1 MQISHWLQRSTKT
14 YTQITVLSIKGLI
27 KKKKKKKKKKV
38 IAEGHGHSILL
49 LPPYR
54 PELNAIE
61 MAWGI
66 VKNFVACKNCPDVR
80 FTDLLPIIET
90 GVKQA
95 TLHTWVK
102 LDRKIVEEEKTQLE
116 ALQKE
121 EARLAEFRE
130 QHPDLVFS
138 LNDGQ

>member
-1 MQISHWLQRSTKT
+1 MCK
-14 YTQITVLSIKGLI
+14 V
-27 KKKKKKKKKKV
+27 KV

-66 VKNFVACKNCPDVR
+66 VKNFVARKNCPDVR
-80 FTDLLPIIET
+80 FTDLLPIIEA

-102 LDRKIVEEEKTQLE
+102 LDRKIVEEKTQLE
-116 ALQKE
+116 ALEKE

-138 LNDGQ
+138 LNDDSDSDDGNISLNCYLFSGMQGSFSI